1 MNKPL
6 RHVWLVIG
14 LLFVLLFT
22 STTYFQVIA
31 QARLNAHG
39 QNQRTLYNEYGRHRG
54 PIVVD
59 GHAIASSEASGDT
72 YGYLRGYDPGAM
84 YAPVTG
90 YYSVVYG
97 FTGLERSMNDTL
109 SGEADALFYHR
120 LSDILSGRQGRGAS
134 VELTLD
140 AAAQE
145 AAWKALDGRRG
156 AVVALDPETGAV
168 LAMVSA
174 PSYDPNVLASH
185 DTGAVSKAWTAL
197 NEDPERPLTNRAI
210 GGDLYPPGSVFKLVV
225 ASAALE
231 SGEYTADTEIPG
243 PGTWQLP
250 NSSAVMN
257 NRASGGTE
265 PCGPDDV
272 SSLADALR
280 QSCNTSFAML
290 GTELGEDAIAET
302 AKDFGFGQRIEIPLA
317 VSPSTMGE
325 GMDDAQLATTSIGQY
340 DTRVTPL
347 QMAMVAGAF
356 ANDGVVMQPQL
367 VQAVR
372 TNDLSTVS
380 ELSPK
385 ELGQP
390 LTAANAAQMR
400 QMMVGVVEDGTG
412 TAARIDGVEVGGKTG
427 TAEWGEGR
435 TAHSWFVGYAQKDDQ
450 KIAVAVLVEEGGY
463 GSRTAAPIAKDVM
476 EAVIEK

>member
-1 MNKPL
+1 MNRPL
-6 RHVWLVIG
+6 RHVWLVVSV
-14 LLFVLLFT
+14 LFVLLFT

-31 QARLNAHG
+31 QGRLNAHG
-39 QNQRTLYNEYGRHRG
+39 QNDRTLYNEYGRHRG

-59 GHAIASSEASGDT
+59 GHAIAVSQSSDDT
-72 YGYLRGYDPGAM
+72 YGYLRTYDPGAM

-97 FTGLERSMNDTL
+97 FTGLERSLNDTL

-120 LSDILSGRQGRGAS
+120 ISDILSGRQGRGAT

-145 AAWKALDGRRG
+145 AAWDALDGRRG
-156 AVVALDPETGAV
+156 SVVALDPETGAV
-168 LAMVSA
+168 LAMVSS
-174 PSYDPNVLASH
+174 PSYDPNQLASH
-185 DTGAVSKAWTAL
+185 DSAAVNEAWTAL
-197 NEDPERPLTNRAI
+197 QEDPDRPLTNRAI
-210 GGDLYPPGSVFKLVV
+210 GGDLYPPGSSFKLVV
-225 ASAALE
+225 AAAALE
-231 SGEYTADTEIPG
+231 TGEYTAESEIPG

-257 NRASGGTE
+257 NHAAGGTE
-265 PCGPDDV
+265 PCGPEDT
-272 SSLADALR
+272 STLADALR

-290 GTELGEDAIAET
+290 GVDLGQEQLRET
-302 AKDFGFGQRIEIPLA
+302 AEEFGFGQSLEIPMS
-317 VSPSTMGE
+317 VTPSTLGE
-325 GMDDAQLATTSIGQY
+325 DLDDAQLATTSIGQY
-340 DTRVTPL
+340 ETRVTPL

-372 TNDLSTVS
+372 TSDLTAVS
-380 ELSPK
+380 ELTPQ

-390 LTAANAAQMR
+390 VTAANAAQMR

-412 TAARIDGVEVGGKTG
+412 TAAAIDGVEVGGKTG
-427 TAEWGEGR
+427 TAQWGEDR
-435 TAHSWFVGYAQKDDQ
+435 TPHSWYVGYGQLEDR
-450 KIAVAVLVEEGGY
+450 KIALAVVVEEGGY
-463 GSRTAAPIAKDVM
+463 GSRTAAPIAQDVM
-476 EAVIEK
+476 EAVILP

>member
-1 MNKPL
+1 MNTPL

-31 QARLNAHG
+31 QGRLNAHG
-39 QNQRTLYNEYGRHRG
+39 QNDRTLYNEYGRHRG

-59 GHAIASSEASGDT
+59 GHPVAQSQTSGDT
-72 YGYLRGYDPGAM
+72 YGYLRTYDPGAL

-97 FTGLERSMNDTL
+97 FTGIERSLNDTL

-120 LSDILSGRQGRGAS
+120 ISDILSGRQGRGAT

-145 AAWKALDGRRG
+145 AAWEALDGRRG

-174 PSYDPNVLASH
+174 PSFDPDRLASH
-185 DTGAVSKAWTAL
+185 DRAAVSQAWTEL
-197 NEDPERPLTNRAI
+197 NEDPARPLTNRAI
-210 GGDLYPPGSVFKLVV
+210 GGDLYPPGSAFKLVV

-231 SGEYTADTEIPG
+231 SGQYTAESEIPG

-257 NRASGGTE
+257 NHAAGGTE

-272 SSLADALR
+272 STLADALR

-290 GTELGEDAIAET
+290 GVELGEEQLRET
-302 AKDFGFGQRIEIPLA
+302 AEGFGFGQRLEIPLS
-317 VSPSTMGE
+317 VSPSTLGDE
-325 GMDDAQLATTSIGQY
+325 LDDAQLATTSIGQY
-340 DTRVTPL
+340 ETRVTPL
-347 QMAMVAGAF
+347 QMAMVAGTF

-372 TNDLSTVS
+372 TNDLSTVA

-412 TAARIDGVEVGGKTG
+412 SAAAIDGVEVGGKTG

-435 TAHSWFVGYAQKDDQ
+435 APHSWYVGYGQQADQ

-476 EAVIEK
+476 EAVIRP

>member
-14 LLFVLLFT
+14 VLFVLLFT
-22 STTYFQVIA
+22 STTYFQVVA
-31 QARLNAHG
+31 QGRLNAHD
-39 QNQRTLYNEYGRHRG
+39 QNDRTLYNEYGRHRG

-59 GHAIASSEASGDT
+59 GEAIASSSESSDT
-72 YGYLRGYDPGAM
+72 YGYLRSYDPAGI

-97 FTGLERSMNDTL
+97 FTGLERSMNETL

-120 LSDILSGRQGRGAS
+120 ISAILSGRQGQGAS

-145 AAWKALDGRRG
+145 AAWDALDGRRG

-174 PSYDPNVLASH
+174 PSYDPNQLASH
-185 DTGAVSKAWTAL
+185 NTRSVTEAWSEL
-197 NEDPERPLTNRAI
+197 NEDPDRPLTNRAI

-231 SGEYTADTEIPG
+231 SGEYTAESEIPG

-265 PCGPDDV
+265 PCGPDDR
-272 SSLADALR
+272 STLADALR
-280 QSCNTSFAML
+280 QSCNTSFAQL
-290 GTELGEDAIAET
+290 GVGLGEDQLRQTAEE
-302 AKDFGFGQRIEIPLA
+302 FGFGQRLQIPLS
-317 VSPSTMGE
+317 VTPSSIGTE
-325 GMDDAQLATTSIGQY
+325 LDDAQLATTSIGQY
-340 DTRVTPL
+340 ETRVTPM

-356 ANDGVVMQPQL
+356 ANDGVVMEPQL
-367 VQAVR
+367 VQSVR
-372 TNDLSTVS
+372 TSDLSTVA

-400 QMMVGVVEDGTG
+400 SMMVGVVEDGTG
-412 TAARIDGVEVGGKTG
+412 KAAAIDGVEVGGKTG
-427 TAEWGEGR
+427 TAEWGEDR
-435 TAHSWFVGYAQKDDQ
+435 APHSWYVGYGQKGDQ
-450 KIAVAVLVEEGGY
+450 KIAVAVVVEEGGY

-476 EAVIEK
+476 EAVIRP